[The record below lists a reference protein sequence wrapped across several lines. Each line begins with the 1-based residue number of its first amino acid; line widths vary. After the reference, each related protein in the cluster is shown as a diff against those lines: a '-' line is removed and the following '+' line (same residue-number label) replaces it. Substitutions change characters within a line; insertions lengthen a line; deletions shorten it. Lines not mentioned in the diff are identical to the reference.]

1 MENGRFC
8 LRRWAPLQ
16 LLEFGSAPC
25 SLVGRVRMKVGD
37 IVKLIAEPN
46 VDWMFNYLEET
57 FQVLDFPT
65 ETGVELK
72 MIGSVPD
79 WIWIIGKDNLVLMEE
94 QADGN

>member
-1 MENGRFC
+1 
-8 LRRWAPLQ
+8 
-16 LLEFGSAPC
+16 
-25 SLVGRVRMKVGD
+25 MKVGD
-37 IVKLIAEPN
+37 IVKLIAEPS

-79 WIWIIGKDNLVLMEE
+79 WIWIIGKDNVVITEE
-94 QADGN
+94 TTDGN

>member
-1 MENGRFC
+1 
-8 LRRWAPLQ
+8 
-16 LLEFGSAPC
+16 
-25 SLVGRVRMKVGD
+25 
-37 IVKLIAEPN
+37 LIAEPN

-79 WIWIIGKDNLVLMEE
+79 WIWIIGKDNLKLVDEE
-94 QADGN
+94 G

>member
-1 MENGRFC
+1 
-8 LRRWAPLQ
+8 
-16 LLEFGSAPC
+16 
-25 SLVGRVRMKVGD
+25 VKIGD

-46 VDWMFNYLEET
+46 VDWMFNYLEAT

-79 WIWIIGKDNLVLMEE
+79 WIWIIGKDNLELADEE
-94 QADGN
+94 G

>member
-1 MENGRFC
+1 MC

-16 LLEFGSAPC
+16 LLEFGSAPF

-37 IVKLIAEPN
+37 IVKLIAEPQ
-46 VDWMFNYLEET
+46 VDWMFDYLEAT
-57 FQVLDFPT
+57 FQILDFPT

-79 WIWIIGKDNLVLMEE
+79 WIWIIGKDNLEL
-94 QADGN
+94 ADEAG

>member
-1 MENGRFC
+1 
-8 LRRWAPLQ
+8 
-16 LLEFGSAPC
+16 
-25 SLVGRVRMKVGD
+25 MKVGD

-46 VDWMFNYLEET
+46 VDWMFNYLEAT

-79 WIWIIGKDNLVLMEE
+79 WIWIIGKDNLEIAEE
-94 QADGN
+94 TKDGK